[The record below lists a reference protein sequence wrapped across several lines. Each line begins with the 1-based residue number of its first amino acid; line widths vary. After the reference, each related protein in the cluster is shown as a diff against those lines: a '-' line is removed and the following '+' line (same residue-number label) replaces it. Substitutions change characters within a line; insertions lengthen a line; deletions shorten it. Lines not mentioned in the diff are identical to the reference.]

1 MHADRISKPTNVSSQ
16 SSAMAEK
23 GEGMTRAEEIK
34 MIKKFIKKNGVTKL
48 APDERLAM
56 NSVSCWTK
64 SKKTKKKKKSS

>member
-1 MHADRISKPTNVSSQ
+1 
-16 SSAMAEK
+16 
-23 GEGMTRAEEIK
+23 MTRAQEIK
-34 MIKKFIKKNGVTKL
+34 IIEKFIKKNGVTKL